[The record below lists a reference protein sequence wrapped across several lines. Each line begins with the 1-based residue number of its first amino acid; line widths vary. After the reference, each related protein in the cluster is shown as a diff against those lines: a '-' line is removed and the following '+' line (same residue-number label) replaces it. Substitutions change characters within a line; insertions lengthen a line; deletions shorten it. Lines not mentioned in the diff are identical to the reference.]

1 MRISARPTSSS
12 PHQVW
17 LSPGLHKLLA
27 TRRGRLGLL
36 LAAAFIIGTV
46 ALGGRI
52 YGRHLAH
59 QDMLDR
65 DRAMHQ
71 LETASQNLERQSAQQ
86 ADVVAALQA
95 KLTQVQERLDR
106 IMPGEDTYRINP
118 NESVVVGNGRLTLGI
133 VGLPTADGVIINVNG
148 KQHTVAAGAV
158 IQVADDASAP
168 CKVAVQSFDMFGA
181 TVTASCS
188 ESKTR

>member
-1 MRISARPTSSS
+1 MPISTRPTSSS

-17 LSPGLHKLLA
+17 LSPVLHKLLA

-36 LAAAFIIGTV
+36 LAAAFIIGVV

-52 YGRHLAH
+52 YGRRLAY

-65 DRAMHQ
+65 DRALHQ
-71 LETASQNLERQSAQQ
+71 LESVSQKLERESAQQ
-86 ADVVAALQA
+86 ADVVATLQA
-95 KLTQVQERLDR
+95 RLTQVQEKLDR
-106 IMPGEDTYRINP
+106 IMPGEDTYRMNP
-118 NESVVVGNGRLTLGI
+118 NESVVVGNGRLMLGL
-133 VGLPTADGVIINVNG
+133 VGVPTADGATINVNG

-158 IQVADDASAP
+158 IHVANDASAP
-168 CKVAVQSFDMFGA
+168 CEVAVQSFDMFGA

-188 ESKTR
+188 EPKTR